1 MLYPL
6 SENLSEMSKTL
17 KKLYGSNLFKKNPLI
32 STSTKSK
39 LLKVSNLVFL
49 SADIN
54 QELLSGALGMLQ

>member
-1 MLYPL
+1 MDQ
-6 SENLSEMSKTL
+6 
-17 KKLYGSNLFKKNPLI
+17 KNPLI

-54 QELLSGALGMLQ
+54 QELLSGALGMLQGRSNDPSGLISKLLFEVVLWA